1 MFSNQSPLKR
11 ISVVHITEYKWSV
24 KRMNEI
30 SETKTE
36 IISKMYYLAFDRS
49 PVALRGQGH
58 PLPRKEE
65 LPINHQN

>member
-11 ISVVHITEYKWSV
+11 ISVVHIAECKWSV

-30 SETKTE
+30 GEARTK

-49 PVALRGQGH
+49 PVALWGQGH
-58 PLPRKEE
+58 PLPSKEE